1 MSENST
7 VPRRYAYNNNRLFI
21 EDITGAGGGDTNRQT
36 SSSLPA
42 IRDASSLAPINPYSA
57 TSIGFQ
63 RATPNSVSGSFDLTN
78 TQNKL
83 KQLESRLQVTEVS
96 NRALLEELIRLQ
108 NDMALSL
115 RRSFD
120 TIAEERSARVA
131 LENNLKFQN
140 DTFVQLTGRLKRAE
154 DFLQEDRNA
163 MQSLISF
170 TRNFEQTSTNTIK
183 DLFMR
188 RDFQAQRLEDLR
200 IQIDDLQRSKE
211 GLERSAYTLLDE
223 IKTLKTKVDIEA
235 IAITSVSGDLSNKTK
250 RLEDESRQHLEIM
263 RKQQDSMSIAENN
276 LFAVKS
282 QLESRISE
290 MRDMVVEVRNRV
302 ENDKEDRRRYDQ
314 NLANKFADL
323 NAQLNEEKMRYNE
336 AMRMIESSKREFYS
350 SLENEKMRNSSLITE
365 NKDTT
370 FLVMNDKIE
379 KAKEDINTRIRDLE
393 KVSK

>member
-1 MSENST
+1 MFKFFFDFEKKK
-7 VPRRYAYNNNRLFI
+7 
-21 EDITGAGGGDTNRQT
+21 
-36 SSSLPA
+36 
-42 IRDASSLAPINPYSA
+42 
-57 TSIGFQ
+57 
-63 RATPNSVSGSFDLTN
+63 SGSFDLTN

-188 RDFQAQRLEDLR
+188 RDFQGS
-200 IQIDDLQRSKE
+200 IDN
-211 GLERSAYTLLDE
+211 
-223 IKTLKTKVDIEA
+223 LK
-235 IAITSVSGDLSNKTK
+235 N
-250 RLEDESRQHLEIM
+250 
-263 RKQQDSMSIAENN
+263 
-276 LFAVKS
+276 
-282 QLESRISE
+282 
-290 MRDMVVEVRNRV
+290 
-302 ENDKEDRRRYDQ
+302 
-314 NLANKFADL
+314 
-323 NAQLNEEKMRYNE
+323 
-336 AMRMIESSKREFYS
+336 
-350 SLENEKMRNSSLITE
+350 
-365 NKDTT
+365 
-370 FLVMNDKIE
+370 
-379 KAKEDINTRIRDLE
+379 
-393 KVSK
+393 